1 MEWVI
6 PKPVSMV
13 IPTKFKILEYPYSL
27 LKIIPFKES
36 YTSKEYE
43 KIANIISKYNQP
55 FFERF
60 ELDRNS
66 KTLFYHPVQPISFEV
81 LITKNKI
88 SYHYAIPEIYK
99 QNFHNKAKFIFP
111 HSEILEEQNNF
122 LDEFKGYPSFIIR
135 EIYHWFLTLN
145 TQDINI
151 SDYLTVIHK
160 NLTNEN
166 DKILIQYL
174 FKPVFDSDWKHI
186 SERYYNKYSHSNNS
200 IITAFTLSGKIIN
213 FLESIITIIDEILDA
228 IIATIFNEKIEKIQS
243 TATKIDFS
251 EATKTKTLY
260 DGFATNINVY
270 VKTQDYVALQ
280 NIKRDLETILQD
292 VSNDNKL
299 QIVKVRHNSNP
310 SRKIKKPFILNT
322 QEIVQFL
329 KFPSKKVME
338 EFDELIDKI
347 NIESPEIPSELFDSS
362 GIPLGELVKGNT
374 FKPVTFGTDV
384 NSLSKPLVYLSY
396 TEGGKSTFLRNYSIE
411 ALKRGHSVFTFD
423 TIDGLTAKII
433 RDYLP
438 KSFPEEKIIVL
449 DFRDTDYVFPLAWN
463 KISEHYM
470 EKLKQTNDPI
480 KKYIIMNEYSS
491 KISNELKRF
500 INTIQLDNERLTS
513 KMEDVFNTLAKLVFM
528 NNGNFETIK
537 QCLYDKNLRH
547 KFLENLQLPPTNPFV
562 KEVLRLDDEPE
573 VSQTLRGIETRLN
586 KLIENNKNF
595 SLNTDKKLDFAKWAN
610 EGYCVIMIIPKENA
624 NSLITFIVQKL
635 WLAITTSRYNIPE
648 HERRITNL
656 LIDEPNEFQGVFDII
671 KEQLIASRKWHL
683 RFVFCIHNI
692 HIFRDTLQNLTS
704 AGASFIMLP
713 TSHTNFNTI
722 SEFFRPYNY
731 DTLKEVEKLTAKY
744 EGKYRF
750 ALCSIHYKN
759 VNYPMVVKLPLPPE
773 QRYERTNRTHINK
786 LCAQRYG
793 VNIYEYYK
801 QETMGIDNINRT
813 KIRL

>member
-1 MEWVI
+1 MEGVLS
-6 PKPVSMV
+6 KPISIV
-13 IPTKFKILEYPYSL
+13 IPTKFKIQEYPHAL

-36 YTSKEYE
+36 YTAKEYE
-43 KIANIISKYNQP
+43 KIANIISKYNQA

-60 ELDRNS
+60 KVDKET
-66 KTLFYHPVQPISFEV
+66 KTLLYQPVQPISFEI

-88 SYHYAIPEIYK
+88 SYYYAVPEIYK
-99 QNFHNKAKFIFP
+99 QNFKNKIKFILP
-111 HSEILEEQNNF
+111 YSEIIESENDF
-122 LDEFKGYPSFIIR
+122 LDDFKDYPAFRIG
-135 EIYHWFLTLN
+135 ETYHWFLTLN

-151 SDYLTVIHK
+151 TDYLTIIHK
-160 NLTNEN
+160 NLNNDN

-174 FKPVFDSDWKHI
+174 FKPIFDNDWKHI
-186 SERYYNKYSHSNNS
+186 SEGQYNKHLYSNNNTIAS
-200 IITAFTLSGKIIN
+200 STISNKILN
-213 FLESIITIIDEILDA
+213 FLEYITAIIDEILEMLISA
-228 IIATIFNEKIEKIQS
+228 IFNEKTQK
-243 TATKIDFS
+243 TAITTTKRDFS
-251 EATKTKTLY
+251 EATKKKTLY
-260 DGFATNINVY
+260 DGFQTNINIY
-270 VKTQDYVALQ
+270 VKSNNHIVIQ
-280 NIKRDLETILQD
+280 NIKRDIEVIIQD
-292 VSNDNKL
+292 MTSDNKL
-299 QIVKVRHNSNP
+299 QIIKTQKNSLP
-310 SRKIKKPFILNT
+310 SRKLQKPFVLNT
-322 QEIVQFL
+322 QEVIQFL

-338 EFDELIDKI
+338 EFDDLIDKV
-347 NIESPEIPSELFDSS
+347 NIESLEVPSELFNSD
-362 GIPLGELVKGNT
+362 GIPLGEIVRGNI
-374 FKPVTFGTDV
+374 FKPITFGTDA

-433 RDYLP
+433 RDHLP
-438 KSFPEEKIIVL
+438 KSFPEDKIIVL

-463 KISEHYM
+463 EISEHYIQQ
-470 EKLKQTNDPI
+470 LRTTNDPI

-513 KMEDVFNTLAKLVFM
+513 KMEDVFNVLAKLVFM

-537 QCLYDKNLRH
+537 ECLYNRELRH
-547 KFLENLQLPPTNPFV
+547 KLLDNLKLPSNIPFK
-562 KEVLRLDDEPE
+562 KEVLRIDDEPE
-573 VSQTLRGIETRLN
+573 NSQTLRGIETRLN

-648 HERRITNL
+648 EQRRITNL

-692 HIFRDTLQNLTS
+692 NIFRDTLANLTS

-713 TSHTNFNTI
+713 TSYMNFNAI
-722 SEFFRPYNY
+722 NEFFRPYTY
-731 DTLKEVEKLTAKY
+731 DTLKEVEKLTSKH
-744 EGKYRF
+744 EGKYKF

-773 QRYERTNRTHINK
+773 QRYDRINRSHLNK
-786 LCAQRYG
+786 ICAQKYG
-793 VNIYEYYK
+793 INIYDYYK
-801 QETMGIDNINRT
+801 KENMEFNNINNA
-813 KIRL
+813 KINI